1 MNERGFAADNQAGAH
16 PEVLE
21 ALAAANAGHAP
32 SYGADPWTARAHDA
46 IRAHLGDHA
55 EPFLVFNGTA
65 ANVLALR
72 ACCRSWEAVICAQ
85 SAHLHVDEC
94 AAPEVVGHV
103 KLLTVPAPHGK
114 LTPELVTP
122 LLVRAGDEHAVQP
135 RVVSIAQSTEL
146 GTVYTVQ
153 EISALAAL
161 CRERGLLLH
170 MDGARVFNGA
180 VARGASLRE
189 MVTDA
194 GVDVLS
200 LGGTKIGLLGAEATV
215 FLRPELARDVRYLR
229 KQSMQLA
236 SKQRFLAA
244 QVEVL
249 LTTGLWERA
258 ARHANAMAARLAAA
272 VRDVPGVTITNEVTA
287 NAVFAVLDA
296 PVTERLQRDWHFYVW
311 DETTGEV
318 RWMTSW
324 DTTEDDVD
332 RFAAAIR
339 DAVVAAAAR

>member
-1 MNERGFAADNQAGAH
+1 MNARGFASDNHAGAH
-16 PEVLE
+16 PEVLD
-21 ALAAANAGHAP
+21 AVAAASTGHAP
-32 SYGADPWTARAHDA
+32 SYGADAWTARAHGA

-72 ACCRSWEAVICAQ
+72 ACCRPWEAVICAQ
-85 SAHLHVDEC
+85 TAHLHVDEC

-103 KLLTVPAPHGK
+103 KLLTVPTRDGK
-114 LTPELVTP
+114 LTPDLVTP

-135 RVVSIAQSTEL
+135 RVVSITQSTEL
-146 GTVYTVQ
+146 GTVYSVD
-153 EISALAAL
+153 EVRALAAL

-180 VARGASLRE
+180 VACGATLRE

-215 FLRPELARDVRYLR
+215 FLRPELARDVKYLR

-249 LTTGLWERA
+249 LTTDLWERA
-258 ARHANAMAARLAAA
+258 ARHANAMAARLADA
-272 VRDVPGVTITNEVTA
+272 VRGIDGVTITNDVAA
-287 NAVFAVLDA
+287 NAVFAVLDPA
-296 PVTERLQRDWHFYVW
+296 ATARLHRDWHFYVW

-332 RFAAAIR
+332 RFAADVRA
-339 DAVVAAAAR
+339 AVAS

>member
-1 MNERGFAADNQAGAH
+1 MNARGFGSDNHAGAH

-21 ALAAANAGHAP
+21 AVAGANAGHAP
-32 SYGADPWTARAHDA
+32 SYGADDWTARAHAA

-85 SAHLHVDEC
+85 TAHLHVDEC
-94 AAPEVVGHV
+94 AAPEVVAHV
-103 KLLTVPAPHGK
+103 KLLTVPTPDGK

-122 LLVRAGDEHAVQP
+122 LLVRRGDEHAVQP
-135 RVVSIAQSTEL
+135 RVVSITQSTEL
-146 GTVYTVQ
+146 GTVYAVD
-153 EISALAAL
+153 EVRALAAL
-161 CRERGLLLH
+161 CREHGLLLH
-170 MDGARVFNGA
+170 MDGARVFNAA
-180 VARGASLRE
+180 VACGATLRE

-215 FLRPELARDVRYLR
+215 FLRPELARDVKYLR

-236 SKQRFLAA
+236 SKQRFLGA
-244 QVEVL
+244 QFEVL
-249 LTTGLWERA
+249 LASDLWERA
-258 ARHANAMAARLAAA
+258 ARHANAMAARLADA
-272 VRDVPGVTITNEVTA
+272 VRGIEGVTVTNDVAA
-287 NAVFAVLDA
+287 NAVFAVLDPA
-296 PVTERLQRDWHFYVW
+296 ATERLQRDWRFYVW

-332 RFAAAIR
+332 RFAADVRA
-339 DAVVAAAAR
+339 AVAA